1 MLWTGNRAKWFQVVC
16 CDWCLAIDISWHSVG
31 LEPHS
36 QALLLLSVWG
46 EPGNE
51 GTYGSW
57 FESNGVSPQ
66 DPHGDLKN
74 QNVLIVRGS
83 LEKTA
88 EHFEMADIAEA
99 RKLLAQC
106 REKMYEERQK
116 RPRPHRD
123 NKILT
128 AWNGQHS

>member
-1 MLWTGNRAKWFQVVC
+1 M
-16 CDWCLAIDISWHSVG
+16 
-31 LEPHS
+31 
-36 QALLLLSVWG
+36 
-46 EPGNE
+46 
-51 GTYGSW
+51 
-57 FESNGVSPQ
+57 SPQ

-128 AWNGQHS
+128 AWNGQHN

>member
-1 MLWTGNRAKWFQVVC
+1 MSR
-16 CDWCLAIDISWHSVG
+16 
-31 LEPHS
+31 
-36 QALLLLSVWG
+36 
-46 EPGNE
+46 
-51 GTYGSW
+51 
-57 FESNGVSPQ
+57 Q

-88 EHFEMADIAEA
+88 EHFKMADTAEA
-99 RKLLAQC
+99 GQLLAEC
-106 REKMYEERQK
+106 RKRMYEERQK

-128 AWNGQHS
+128 AWNGQHNLVTIKYCMAEVRTKTMFRLSIHCDQLSFH

>member
-1 MLWTGNRAKWFQVVC
+1 MSR
-16 CDWCLAIDISWHSVG
+16 
-31 LEPHS
+31 
-36 QALLLLSVWG
+36 
-46 EPGNE
+46 
-51 GTYGSW
+51 
-57 FESNGVSPQ
+57 Q

-88 EHFEMADIAEA
+88 EHFKMADTAEA
-99 RKLLAQC
+99 RQLLAEC
-106 REKMYEERQK
+106 RKRMYEERQK

-128 AWNGQHS
+128 AWNGQHNLVTIKYCMAELCTKTMFHLLIHCDQLSFH